1 MLCMV
6 PVSSCM
12 RLYIRSMLATVL
24 LNSSACSSICAEF
37 SLLNFAVCRVPAFC
51 APIKNGIELCSIG
64 APRGRVIVCTRSIP
78 RMCTMPLATLSMT
91 SMSAGVRRSWSASS
105 ISSSGFMR
113 AWEKC
118 LSATSMARLAGISAG
133 VNFWSLYCGT
143 YVIRL
148 TKPMIAIK
156 LVNTMIGM
164 GQRTTDVPTLR
175 QPVVDS
181 LPRGSRSPN
190 LEATVNTAG
199 ANVSAA
205 ATITSTEIAHG
216 SAMLWK

>member
-1 MLCMV
+1 MLCV
-6 PVSSCM
+6 VAVSSCM
-12 RLYIRSMLATVL
+12 IEYIRSMLATVL
-24 LNSSACSSICAEF
+24 LSSSACSSICAEF

-51 APIKNGIELCSIG
+51 APIRNGIELCSIG

-91 SMSAGVRRSWSASS
+91 SMSAGVRRSWSA
-105 ISSSGFMR
+105 
-113 AWEKC
+113 
-118 LSATSMARLAGISAG
+118 
-133 VNFWSLYCGT
+133 
-143 YVIRL
+143 
-148 TKPMIAIK
+148 
-156 LVNTMIGM
+156 
-164 GQRTTDVPTLR
+164 
-175 QPVVDS
+175 
-181 LPRGSRSPN
+181 LPRGSKSPN